1 MNQERNTKAPTPK
14 TGAEAERRVRLSS
27 RRWLLLFAVTLLLLA
42 LLIPLFNLV
51 TDPYGA
57 FGDRFLQWW
66 SYDMT
71 LNPKLAKMR
80 YLEQHHENYD
90 SYIVGS
96 SGSSGLD
103 IEALN
108 RALDAKFYNCFF
120 YGTNTRDF
128 EEIAVWLLE
137 QYPMKNLVLNVSMM
151 IASAYD
157 GQSTAL
163 SKLQYWKVE
172 GSSPLTY
179 YARYLTVSP
188 AEGLQKLEQWRKQGY
203 LMDAYRVML
212 PETGAYDKSR
222 RDVEGIGSL
231 GDYLSRPAYDA
242 FNHYPQRSYR
252 TVHLEQAMQTVTR
265 IRDLCQEKG
274 VRLLVICQPSYYKDY
289 QRFDPADRP
298 EFYNALAQVT
308 DYWDFTLSS
317 LSWDPRYFYDETHFR
332 NALGSMVAA
341 RIFGDD
347 SLWMPADFGRYVAR
361 GSTPGAPS
369 CEPIPTADYCAELP
383 ILRYH
388 HLVEEGE
395 AGGTVLSA
403 AAFAAQMD
411 ALEAAGYTTVDIW
424 QLRDY
429 VERGTAL
436 PEKPVMITFDDGY
449 ESNYSIAYPILQ
461 AHGFKAT
468 IFAIGVSMGKDTYK
482 DTGAAMLPHFSL
494 EQAAEMTASGLI
506 TVASHGYDVH
516 EVPGLD
522 PEPVRPGPLMREGET
537 EAEYVDFLTRDAQRM
552 RELLGEAGG
561 FFSYPTSR
569 HDERCLVILSRAGVF
584 ATVCGDGPCA
594 TLIRGL
600 PQCLYDMPR
609 LLVTE
614 DMSGEA
620 LLAAMETPSP
630 DVPRP

>member
-1 MNQERNTKAPTPK
+1 MNQERKTTAPGPGA
-14 TGAEAERRVRLSS
+14 GAEAEDRVRLSS
-27 RRWLLLFAVTLLLLA
+27 KRWLLLFAVTLLLLA
-42 LLIPLFNLV
+42 LLIPLFNFV

-80 YLEQHHENYD
+80 YLEQNHENYD

-103 IEALN
+103 IAALN
-108 RALDAKFYNCFF
+108 EALDASFYNCFF

-128 EEIAVWLLE
+128 EEIAVYLLE
-137 QYPMKNLVLNVSMM
+137 HYPMKNLVLNVSMM

-163 SKLQYWKVE
+163 SKLQYWRVE
-172 GSSPLTY
+172 GSSPLKY

-242 FNHYPQRSYR
+242 FNHYPQRSYH
-252 TVHLEQAMQTVTR
+252 TVHLEEAMQTVTR

-332 NALGSMVAA
+332 NALGSMAVA

-361 GSTPGAPS
+361 GSVPGAPA
-369 CEPIPTADYCAELP
+369 CEPIPVTDYCAELP

-395 AGGTVLSA
+395 AEGTVLSA

-429 VERGTAL
+429 VERGAAL

-482 DTGAAMLPHFSL
+482 DSGKAMIPHFSL

-516 EVPGLD
+516 EVAGLD

-537 EAEYVDFLTRDAQRM
+537 EAEYVEFLTRDAEKM
-552 RELLGEAGG
+552 HELLGEAGG

-569 HDERCLVILSRAGVF
+569 HDERCLVILNRAGVF

-614 DMSGEA
+614 DMDGED
-620 LLAAMETPSP
+620 LLAAIESRPS